1 MPAVLLCLKGGG
13 ELLDIKKVDDKP
25 MEIHTKKKS
34 KLHINRPREGT
45 IKGNGVYTKRSI
57 KDVFDEKD
65 ASIKIKKLMINL
77 LIILLKHLLIQKI
90 FGINYKN
97 QRLCL

>member
-1 MPAVLLCLKGGG
+1 M
-13 ELLDIKKVDDKP
+13 DIKKVDDKP

-57 KDVFDEKD
+57 KDVLDEKD
-65 ASIKIKKLMINL
+65 TSIKIKNA
-77 LIILLKHLLIQKI
+77 
-90 FGINYKN
+90 GIHIKKSQAMSKAKCIGSLGVDIAADNIEGVDIKN
-97 QRLCL
+97 EDL